1 MNTSHEAVVS
11 LIELLVK
18 KAGFDL
24 SKNYSEIELQ
34 KTKDSITSLMKE
46 RNSSTNK
53 KELAGFIE
61 NLKVRQANWENNA
74 EMVGRSLLKAYEE
87 GKDYNS
93 VKMRI
98 ELLGNL
104 ALKGTDNISVGS
116 VYDRVKSLDNDYK
129 TLLEK
134 IDSTDYSNIEEK
146 EMDARYKTYLEN
158 KLSNIDTEL
167 ETLEKELDS
176 LREVE
181 IKDVGIVSKIK
192 EYIDKLSSDKEKIDK
207 AVSSSIS
214 SNIAFDTW
222 ERLEKAKN
230 STNEKLDKAKDLL
243 EKTEN
248 TLQDVKKNQG
258 IIKDRKTS
266 LETEKTR
273 CNTKL
278 NSINTKIEENTY
290 ENTTE
295 RMIDVN
301 NSEMMKLELEQLN
314 NKKDVIYV
322 DVGKVKEELIRE
334 WKKERTPVTKPP
346 KIKEEI
352 VQLEETPIVTEEK
365 KEVKEAEQKNDAV
378 NEVEELLREIDEIK
392 KISVVKEELKNDVE
406 IKKEAVLNKEDLKEK
421 GIAHEDNK
429 ITEEIDQVLSEIT
442 TESKVS
448 LPKEEVKEEKK
459 NKIELDW

>member
-24 SKNYSEIELQ
+24 SSNYSEIELQ
-34 KTKDSITSLMKE
+34 KTKDSISTLIKE
-46 RNSSTNK
+46 KNTSTNK
-53 KELAGFIE
+53 KELASLIE

-74 EMVGRSLLKAYEE
+74 EMVGKSLLKAYEE

-98 ELLGNL
+98 ELLANL
-104 ALKGTDNISVGS
+104 ALKGTDNISVGG
-116 VYDRVKSLDNDYK
+116 VYDRVKSLDSDYK

-134 IDSTDYSNIEEK
+134 IDNTDYSNIEEK

-158 KLSNIDTEL
+158 RLSTIDTEV
-167 ETLEKELDS
+167 ETLARELDS

-192 EYIDKLSSDKEKIDK
+192 EYITKLSSDKEKIDK

-214 SNIAFDTW
+214 SNIAFDVW
-222 ERLEKAKN
+222 ERLETAKN
-230 STNEKLDKAKDLL
+230 NTNEKLDKAKDLL
-243 EKTEN
+243 EKTEK
-248 TLQDVKKNQG
+248 TLADVKKNQEV
-258 IIKDRKTS
+258 IKDRKTS

-278 NSINTKIEENTY
+278 NSINAKIEENAY

-334 WKKERTPVTKPP
+334 WKKERITVTKPP
-346 KIKEEI
+346 IQQDEKVEEI
-352 VQLEETPIVTEEK
+352 KPAEVLEK
-365 KEVKEAEQKNDAV
+365 KEVKEVKTQNDAIT
-378 NEVEELLREIDEIK
+378 EVEELLKEIDEIK
-392 KISVVKEELKNDVE
+392 KITVVKEEAPKEE
-406 IKKEAVLNKEDLKEK
+406 IKGEKPKTNVDFREK
-421 GIAHEDNK
+421 GVAHEDVK
-429 ITEEIDQVLSEIT
+429 ITEEIDQVLDEIT
-442 TESKVS
+442 TDKENKE
-448 LPKEEVKEEKK
+448 LPKEEAKQEKK